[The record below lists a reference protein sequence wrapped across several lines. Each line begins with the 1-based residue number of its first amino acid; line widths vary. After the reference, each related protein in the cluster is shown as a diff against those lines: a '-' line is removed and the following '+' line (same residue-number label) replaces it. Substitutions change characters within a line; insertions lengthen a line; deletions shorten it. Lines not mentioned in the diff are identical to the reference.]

1 MVTNSFNV
9 DYKIIS
15 KALASKVKNVLP
27 NWISPQQTVYG
38 KHRFIVEGGRLIADI
53 IETSLFSGMQSVDL
67 KRDAIKISGI
77 YFSYYINLMHQKN
90 YCQVITNIHGILKL
104 WRMRYFSIEGN
115 IEVFKTLVIS
125 KLVYL
130 TLPTVIPNHIA
141 DEVAKIQKSFIWH
154 NSSFKLKHKQ

>member
-1 MVTNSFNV
+1 MTNLFNV

-27 NWISPQQTVYG
+27 NLISPQQTVYG
-38 KHRFIVEGGRLIADI
+38 KHRFIGEGGRLIADI

-77 YFSYYINLMHQKN
+77 YFSHYINLMHQKN

-130 TLPTVIPNHIA
+130 TLPTVIPNYIA
-141 DEVAKIQKSFIWH
+141 DEVAKIQKSFI
-154 NSSFKLKHKQ
+154 